1 MNEIKFSFLTAAP
14 RRCCQNNYFFVYL
27 ANVVLKISRKKKQM
41 KGHDIYN
48 KSAWVRY
55 TLIGA
60 VVVWVVLYLVA
71 GKGSKRPLAA
81 GVLIFY

>member
-1 MNEIKFSFLTAAP
+1 
-14 RRCCQNNYFFVYL
+14 
-27 ANVVLKISRKKKQM
+27 M

-71 GKGSKRPLAA
+71 GKGSKRPLPA

>member
-1 MNEIKFSFLTAAP
+1 
-14 RRCCQNNYFFVYL
+14 
-27 ANVVLKISRKKKQM
+27 M

-48 KSAWVRY
+48 KSAWIRY

-71 GKGSKRPLAA
+71 GKMKTTKRGRRFQL
-81 GVLIFY
+81 